1 LFCPEAEVY
10 TPGRHLK
17 GVRVDITLFL
27 KGLLIGLAIAA
38 PVGPIGVL
46 CIRRT
51 LNEGRLA
58 GFITGMGAA
67 TADALYGAIAAL
79 GISAVSS
86 RLVEHADPIRLIG
99 GAFLFYLG
107 VKTLLT
113 ESDGSE
119 ATARGGGS
127 LGIYGSA
134 LALTI
139 TNPTTILSFVAVF
152 AGLGLAETADDRGAA
167 GLIVLGVFLGSAAW
181 WVFLSNFVG
190 AFRRALTPARRI
202 WINRLS
208 GVILVGFGGFALV
221 SVLRNVL

>member
-1 LFCPEAEVY
+1 MVR
-10 TPGRHLK
+10 TPGRQLK
-17 GVRVDITLFL
+17 GVLVDFTLFL

-58 GFITGMGAA
+58 GFVTGMGAA
-67 TADALYGAIAAL
+67 TADGLYGAVAAL

-86 RLVEHADPIRLIG
+86 RLVAHADPIRLIG
-99 GAFLFYLG
+99 GGFLCYLG
-107 VKTLLT
+107 ARTLMVQ
-113 ESDGSE
+113 SNSSE
-119 ATARGGGS
+119 ATVRGGGL
-127 LGIYGSA
+127 LGIYGSS

-152 AGLGLAETADDRGAA
+152 AGLGLADTADDRGGA

-181 WVFLSNFVG
+181 WLFLSNFVG
-190 AFRRALTPARRI
+190 AFRRALTPERRV

-208 GVILVGFGGFALV
+208 GVILLGFGGFALV
-221 SVLRNVL
+221 TVLNNVR